1 MSSGLP
7 SVEKVKRHKRNSTV
21 GAASQEQKSRAS
33 LAKRGS
39 MIIQDLEN

>member
-21 GAASQEQKSRAS
+21 GAVSQDLGRGS

-39 MIIQDLEN
+39 LIIQDLEN